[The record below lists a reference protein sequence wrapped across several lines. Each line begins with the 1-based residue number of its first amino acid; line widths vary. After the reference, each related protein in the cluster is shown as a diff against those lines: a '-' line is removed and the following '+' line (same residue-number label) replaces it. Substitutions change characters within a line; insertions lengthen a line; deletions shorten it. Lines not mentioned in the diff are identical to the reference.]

1 MKRCCKRLLWLPL
14 IPAVLLL
21 ADDPAWKTKRP
32 AQWSEEDAQE
42 VLTKSP
48 WARTFSAGLAGR
60 QTEDQLR
67 DGGDMGQP
75 TGLGFDHVDPAGSGY
90 HLSPKNIFFGKGG
103 DDRSPRSLPGTF
115 PLGLRWETALPVRM
129 AEGKAHQDELALD
142 GGGYQI
148 AVFGVPTPDKIGDP
162 RKLGE
167 PLKKDAA
174 LRREGK
180 KDARPSRVEAFLRE
194 EGIVIIYVFPPSAEI
209 TLKDRGVQF
218 EAHIGRIAIS
228 QFFDLAQ
235 MQFDGKLEL

>member
-1 MKRCCKRLLWLPL
+1 MKWFCNRLLWLPL

-21 ADDPAWKTKRP
+21 AADPAWKTKRP
-32 AQWSEEDAQE
+32 AEWSDADAQE

-48 WARTFSAGLAGR
+48 WARTFGADLAGR

-67 DGGDMGQP
+67 TGGEMGQP
-75 TGLGFDHVDPAGSGY
+75 TGLGYDHVDPAGSGY
-90 HLSPKNIFFGKGG
+90 HLSPNIFTGKGG

-115 PLGLRWETALPVRM
+115 PLGLRWESAAPVRL

-148 AVFGVPTPDKIGDP
+148 AVFGVPVPDKIGDP
-162 RKLGE
+162 AKLADPLRKE
-167 PLKKDAA
+167 AA

-180 KDARPSRVEAFLRE
+180 KDIRPSRVEAFLRE
-194 EGIVIIYVFPPSAEI
+194 EGMVIIYVFPPSAEI

-218 EAHIGRIAIS
+218 EAHIGRINIS

-235 MQFDGKLEL
+235 MQFNGKLEL